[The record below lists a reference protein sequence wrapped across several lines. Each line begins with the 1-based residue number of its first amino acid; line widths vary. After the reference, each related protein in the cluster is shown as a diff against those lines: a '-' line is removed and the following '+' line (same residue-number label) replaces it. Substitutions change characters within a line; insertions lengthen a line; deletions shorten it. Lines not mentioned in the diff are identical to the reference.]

1 MDKTIGTIFHGR
13 GPSLE
18 VSEDYGN
25 RGVSTLADKLPP
37 QNLEAEKA
45 CLGSMLLDREAIE
58 VAIDV
63 LKGEDFYSNQH
74 RIIFN
79 AVLQLYNRSTPV
91 DIVTLTDF
99 LKLAGE
105 LDKAGGVV
113 NVSSFLDEVPTS
125 ANIEYY
131 ARIIEQ
137 KSLLRKLIKAASDVI
152 SMSYSTDS
160 DAYEIID
167 EAEKLIFDVAERR
180 AAKNYFMMNE
190 IIKDSIIAIEKL
202 YHRGDVYTGIPSG
215 FKEFDDLT
223 SGFQKSELII
233 IAARPSVGKTAFALN
248 VAQNIGIRLKKNV
261 AIFSLEMSKEALVQR
276 MLCSEA
282 RIDSQRLRKGFL
294 ETEKWAPLTTAAGK
308 LADANIFID
317 ETPGITDMQLR
328 AKARRIQSRHGLDI
342 VFIDYLQLMSTIG
355 RRNEG
360 RTQEITEISRS
371 LKSLAR
377 ELTIPIVALSQLS
390 RAVESRGRDKRPILS
405 DLRESG
411 AIEQDADVVTFL
423 YRDELYNPNTND
435 KNIAEIIIQKQR
447 NGPTGNL
454 KLRFSKEYTRFDNL
468 ERWEESDEQYSGE
481 E

>member
-1 MDKTIGTIFHGR
+1 M
-13 GPSLE
+13 
-18 VSEDYGN
+18 SEDYQ
-25 RGVSTLADKLPP
+25 STTVTSLTDKRPP

-45 CLGSMLLDREAIE
+45 CLGSMLLDKEAIE
-58 VAIDV
+58 AAIEV
-63 LKGEDFYSNQH
+63 LTEDDFYSSQH
-74 RIIFN
+74 RIIYS
-79 AVLQLYNRSTPV
+79 AILQLYNSATPV
-91 DIVTLTDF
+91 DIVTLTDS
-99 LKLAGE
+99 LKFGE
-105 LDKAGGVV
+105 DLDKAGGVV
-113 NVSSFLDEVPTS
+113 NISSLLDEVPTS

-137 KSLLRKLIKAASDVI
+137 KSLLRKLIKAASEVI
-152 SMSYSTDS
+152 SISYNPDM
-160 DAYEIID
+160 DVYEIID

-180 AAKNYFMMNE
+180 ASKKNKYYMMSE

-215 FKEFDDLT
+215 YKEFDDLT
-223 SGFQKSELII
+223 SGFQNSELII

-248 VAQNIGIRLKKNV
+248 IAQNIGIRQKKNV

-282 RIDSQRLRKGFL
+282 RIDSQKLRKGFL

-317 ETPGITDMQLR
+317 ETPGINDMQLR
-328 AKARRIQSRHGLDI
+328 AKARRIQSRHGLDLII
-342 VFIDYLQLMSTIG
+342 VDYLQLMTTIK
-355 RRNEG
+355 RRNES

-377 ELTIPIVALSQLS
+377 ELNIPLVALSQLS
-390 RAVESRGRDKRPILS
+390 RAVESRGKDKRPILS

-423 YRDELYNPNTND
+423 YRDELYNPNTPD
-435 KNIAEIIIQKQR
+435 KNLAEVIIQKQR
-447 NGPTGNL
+447 NGPTGSF
-454 KLRFSKEYTRFDNL
+454 KLRFSKEYTSFENL
-468 ERWEESDEQYSGE
+468 ESWEDGESQYYDE
-481 E
+481 

>member
-1 MDKTIGTIFHGR
+1 MQKLDEEYQKR
-13 GPSLE
+13 KLP
-18 VSEDYGN
+18 
-25 RGVSTLADKLPP
+25 TLSDKLPP

-58 VAIDV
+58 ASIDI
-63 LKGEDFYSNQH
+63 LKVDDFYSNQH
-74 RIIFN
+74 GLVFN
-79 AVLQLYNRSTPV
+79 AILDLYNQSTPV
-91 DIVTLTDF
+91 DIVTLTEY
-99 LKLAGE
+99 LKTKDE
-105 LDKAGGVV
+105 LDNAGGVV
-113 NVSSFLDEVPTS
+113 YLSSLLDDVPTS

-131 ARIIEQ
+131 AKIVEQ
-137 KSLLRKLIKAASDVI
+137 KSLLRKLIAAASSVI
-152 SMSYSTDS
+152 AISYNTDS
-160 DAYEIID
+160 DAFEIID
-167 EAEKLIFDVAERR
+167 EAEKLIFDVTDR
-180 AAKNYFMMNE
+180 KVSKGYFPMSE

-233 IAARPSVGKTAFALN
+233 IAARPAVGKTALALN
-248 VAQNIGIRLKKNV
+248 VAQNIGIRQKKNV
-261 AIFSLEMSKEALVQR
+261 AIFSLEMSKEAMVQR

-308 LADANIFID
+308 LADANIYID

-342 VFIDYLQLMSTIG
+342 IMIDYLQLMSTIK

-371 LKSLAR
+371 LKALAR
-377 ELTIPIVALSQLS
+377 ELKVPLIALSQLS
-390 RAVESRGRDKRPILS
+390 RAVESRGKDKRPILS

-411 AIEQDADVVTFL
+411 AIEQDADMVVFL
-423 YRDELYNPNTND
+423 YRDELYNPNTPD
-435 KNIAEIIIQKQR
+435 KNIAEVIIQKQR
-447 NGPTGNL
+447 NGPTGSL

-468 ERWEESDEQYSGE
+468 EKWEERPVQYYE
-481 E
+481 EE